1 MRTARRIL
9 ILFTL
14 ILTAAVHLRAAAQ
27 RSTERHEPLVLQAV
41 EAETH
46 ALAWHPTE
54 LLLAVATDAGV
65 QLFDADL
72 QLLESLAPLESF
84 SSVDWSS
91 DGSQLAAGGNLEPL
105 VTVWNYTQ
113 GDFVPEAQTVVE
125 GTSILNVAWNNDDS
139 QLGVLAFIGLE
150 FLASYDPA
158 GFVYLLDTTTW
169 ASLAWQDRVAAF
181 ASPTRILA
189 WNPQADQFLVAGSG
203 FYGVFD
209 VFNDSL
215 IWTVPISF
223 PRLDAGWSSDG
234 QIAFIRTEGELDIA
248 IVDAD
253 TAALINLLEIP
264 QETTARQL
272 EWSPDAQFLFVSE
285 IGIIHPSTGTT
296 VRTFTEQNADWGLS
310 WHSVGELIAVASYDN
325 TLYLLDG
332 GNLAVPAQE
341 PTLTPRPTRTAT
353 PGPIPTATPA
363 S

>member
-1 MRTARRIL
+1 MSIARRIL
-9 ILFTL
+9 ILGSL
-14 ILTAAVHLRAAAQ
+14 ILAAAAHLPAAQ
-27 RSTERHEPLVLQAV
+27 GSPEPYEPLVLQAV

-91 DGSQLAAGGNLEPL
+91 DGSQLAAGGNLEPR
-105 VTVWNYTQ
+105 VTVWSYTQ
-113 GDFVPEAQTVVE
+113 GDFVPEAQPVVE

-139 QLGVLAFIGLE
+139 QLAALAFIGLE
-150 FLASYDPA
+150 FLASPEPR
-158 GFVYLLDTTTW
+158 GNVYLLDTTTW
-169 ASLAWQDRVAAF
+169 ASLALQDRVAAF
-181 ASPTRILA
+181 DSPTRILE

-203 FYGVFD
+203 FSGVLD
-209 VFNDSL
+209 VSSNSL
-215 IWTVPISF
+215 IWSIPNSF
-223 PRLDAGWSSDG
+223 ALLDSDWSSAD
-234 QIAFIRTEGELDIA
+234 QIASIYTESDVDIA
-248 IVDAD
+248 VVDAD
-253 TAALINLLEIP
+253 RGTLISILEIP
-264 QETTARQL
+264 GERVARRL